1 MPEALRRQLT
11 HNIMQIK
18 GMDGQSYNVTGQGQG
33 NLNSVLGAL
42 GAASFLGFNGGN
54 FMGGWNR
61 NGCNGEG
68 CCSENTMV
76 NRYELNMA
84 RENDSLKAENA
95 LLRADKY
102 TDQKIVEAYKD
113 LQGQIKDVAA
123 EVRANKDAQN
133 AINLQQATYNAT
145 ATANI
150 GCIGQQVAQLQSMF
164 QLVVPSNKV
173 CDTCC
178 NGCGQ

>member
-1 MPEALRRQLT
+1 
-11 HNIMQIK
+11 MQIK
-18 GMDGQSYNVTGQGQG
+18 GMDGQSYNVASSGTGNAALGLG
-33 NLNSVLGAL
+33 IAGTALGVLNSGGLGGIL
-42 GAASFLGFNGGN
+42 GGCGNGWNNGG
-54 FMGGWNR
+54 
-61 NGCNGEG
+61 
-68 CCSENTMV
+68 CSENTMV

-84 RENDSLKAENA
+84 READSLKSENA
-95 LLRADKY
+95 LLRAQVY
-102 TDQKIVEAYKD
+102 TDQKLVDVVKD
-113 LQGQIKDVAA
+113 YTAQINALGA

-150 GCIGQQVAQLQSMF
+150 GCLGQQVAQLQSMF

-178 NGCGQ
+178 CNQ